1 MYNASFHSYFSDTVL
16 EAEKYPLMEADDGL
30 TETLAAE
37 NSKVRDLEGK
47 LQIEVEE
54 LGRDTDTLGREK
66 SMQVVLAKMLAVQ
79 EDKVAK
85 IKELIADHRAKE
97 LSANEVVSSLQ
108 KMVKVGKTEVMEHL
122 DVLKNL
128 ADKVRNNEM
137 DRINKY
143 TDTLSKTPDSI
154 DPGMFEGD
162 LGDLDIDSNSNSKG
176 GLRVSNRDTSEMA
189 SSYGERTKLNLPFDE
204 GALGLKHPINN
215 ARKIKKMRKIL
226 SITVSQ
232 LS

>member
-1 MYNASFHSYFSDTVL
+1 MTGA
-16 EAEKYPLMEADDGL
+16 KRYPLMEADNGL
-30 TETLAAE
+30 TESLAAE

-54 LGRDTDTLGREK
+54 LGRDSDTVGREK

-85 IKELIADHRAKE
+85 IKELMADHRAKE

-108 KMVKVGKTEVMEHL
+108 KMVKVGKSEVMEHL

-143 TDTLSKTPDSI
+143 TDTVGNMPESI

-162 LGDLDIDSNSNSKG
+162 LGDIDIGDPP
-176 GLRVSNRDTSEMA
+176 RYRDERGSQL
-189 SSYGERTKLNLPFDE
+189 SSLSSSSSSSRLKLPFDE

-226 SITVSQ
+226 SITDLTDEQAQRLLKWQKKRS
-232 LS
+232 SSRR

>member
-1 MYNASFHSYFSDTVL
+1 
-16 EAEKYPLMEADDGL
+16 MEADDGL
-30 TETLAAE
+30 TESLAAE

-54 LGRDTDTLGREK
+54 LGRDSDTVGREK

-85 IKELIADHRAKE
+85 IKELMADHRAKE

-143 TDTLSKTPDSI
+143 TDTVGNMPESI

-162 LGDLDIDSNSNSKG
+162 LGDIDIGDPPSYSRDKG
-176 GLRVSNRDTSEMA
+176 GSQL
-189 SSYGERTKLNLPFDE
+189 SSLSSSSSSSRLKLPFDE

-232 LS
+232 L

>member
-1 MYNASFHSYFSDTVL
+1 
-16 EAEKYPLMEADDGL
+16 MEADDGL
-30 TETLAAE
+30 TESLAAE

-54 LGRDTDTLGREK
+54 LGRDSDTLGREK

-85 IKELIADHRAKE
+85 IKELMADHRAKE
-97 LSANEVVSSLQ
+97 LSAKQVVSSLQ
-108 KMVKVGKTEVMEHL
+108 KMVKVGKTEIMGHL

-137 DRINKY
+137 DRISKY
-143 TDTLSKTPDSI
+143 ADFSSSI

-162 LGDLDIDSNSNSKG
+162 LGDIDIGDLAMKG
-176 GLRVSNRDTSEMA
+176 PRGRGTFVEEGGNAEMM
-189 SSYGERTKLNLPFDE
+189 KLPFDE
-204 GALGLKHPINN
+204 GALGLKQPIKQ

-226 SITVSQ
+226 SITVSD
-232 LS
+232 L